1 MWSKGISYFK
11 TLTRGMSES
20 ESKTIVIN
28 PDPILEEGVDKL
40 GEADFNEL
48 PGEETQGTEET
59 EEIELPSINPVEEV
73 QGPPVDP
80 NKVLELGDRILIVQ
94 EGDKISVGTVYYRTG
109 ELLRLKTDG
118 DNTKLIDFPRE
129 YTEDEDRFQPDL
141 NVNASYILEK
151 HISDKFVEQQRFQ
164 ANMILQGWKNGE
176 KGPSYKITQIYQDR
190 DAIEIENVDDAE
202 DKRDLDFD
210 YCGIPLNE
218 EFDILNIAGLAAPEP
233 KEAEAKEEEEAEEGE
248 EGEEDQ
254 EILDNSNEGNLEYV
268 YVPVFQEVE
277 QVDAA
282 KERITEEV
290 QKNSA
295 LSDFINMLPPKDQK
309 DPLIVRDY
317 RILVEVL
324 NQMKNDI
331 TDYEDDGTVRGVL
344 DPSVSTLVDLIK
356 RTQVSNGRPIFKM
369 KKRLYVDP
377 KNFGDEEFNRPEDKD
392 EFYKANDIKDI
403 DDYNK
408 RMGLKQTSRTVV
420 KGREVITTRFYE
432 QQQELYRLYG
442 RPWTAVIADI
452 AVTAEEEESQSQSP
466 LIKLTDD
473 VMAFRN
479 IVPDGTNTIKGYI
492 PVDEIM
498 NEEQRLISIQ
508 RKITPPYP
516 LLTDLY
522 TGAENVL
529 STTYR
534 KGKKGGKEPLLVSEA
549 NTTLTHYLLF
559 PNSASRFIGSK
570 RSGSLAIDTTR
581 ALEKMSV
588 EDIIRKLGFPEEM
601 ASSTIITMNVNE
613 GILDNFGLAD
623 YIDGIFGLK
632 GLNMSEFAVQ
642 LEDLGASRLDYNEE
656 VVKILQTK
664 MTNTQAQLKLA
675 LKQEREAITS
685 IKAAEP
691 NPILQIDKEALIR
704 GSKILKE
711 TLAAFERQNYILK
724 VSDVAF
730 FVHMLHY
737 YKDYF
742 QATLGGQQ
750 TIIAKEEQT
759 VIKTRHLEEREVAK
773 ILRDAEQNRPVVPT
787 PNTCKHVPELKGIRK
802 EDDTIEFYKKL
813 GLFLTRYQGL
823 YTDTWTDCKVCKQH
837 LLCAHER
844 QMIKGFLYPNE
855 MEAIQ
860 KDLHLHF
867 SGGLFQGHYIC
878 RICGQ
883 PMEDLEYEN
892 TLQFDDEG
900 RPMNGNAPLIDED
913 ELDRTELEDLL
924 NLPLKDEAETKRT
937 EEQNEYFNILKDLAL
952 NVGLNFK
959 SETYNQLIQHL
970 KSFAQ
975 VNIGTV
981 ANFKPTKST
990 PIYETYKYRFLV
1002 TAAACLILIEAQTAT
1017 IDYVPF
1023 KSLPDCTQPEFGGYP
1038 LNEDRDIHGGIT
1050 YMACSIGSLLKN
1062 KKNSKPWSYVNYT
1075 ITKALKTEQESVE
1088 HAMTIIMGILLMNNQ
1103 ILEQRLARKREQI
1116 SETTRVEGGRFKD
1129 KIPPTFL
1136 PNSQLYKGPIDKA
1149 VAESTGNARNQSL
1162 YWLKSGDALAKENAS
1177 NLLDPLAVSI
1187 LCCRSPVNRPDT
1199 FWTEKQA
1206 SLITFTEGRF
1216 LVPVKTAKALQPHFT
1231 PRSMEAI
1238 ITEIP
1243 KDKLYALFLKVCY
1256 QGEHVGYSHEPDIN
1270 HNCIWCGFR
1279 FGKPYSLMN
1288 TEDAIKA
1295 VAANKITTDM
1305 ETYQALLDKVH
1316 VNYYVEM
1323 PALMTEEVTKVIPK
1337 ALADFANMDPPP
1349 FFNAPPIPDPPPRW
1363 SDLFTEINTELKK
1376 LVEKTNVEPLTL
1388 AEIMTPLSNVIEPM
1402 KTYVRTKYNSLEH
1415 KDILRG
1421 LDTLADLSWTNFIQ
1435 VLETYFLKPAQ
1446 NLVFNYSVEAPLTY
1460 KNGRLADTH
1469 MTMIQNMIK
1478 ADRSVNKDFAQLAEQ
1493 NETNK
1498 LAHAKLK
1505 VFVNQMTKITSFR
1518 NRINPIYFPGREKTF
1533 KYFQAIFVY
1542 GPLAALFNPD
1552 IDEDGIGTNPA
1563 VSKLAVSETIPAMI
1577 GGTLLNFMK
1586 QRLTYDD
1593 EQVKLIIADSAEKE
1607 KQGMLKWLKSLTE
1620 DERRLMQVNKVL
1632 KLGRFEIGADWK
1644 TFAVYSAKE
1653 FRRRTGEIKE
1663 MAEWGS
1669 LSGESGPSS
1678 GNQSGYHEGL
1688 NQHAADD

>member
-1 MWSKGISYFK
+1 
-11 TLTRGMSES
+11 MSES
-20 ESKTIVIN
+20 ESKTVVIN
-28 PDPILEEGVDKL
+28 PDPPVEFGEDQGEGGL
-40 GEADFNEL
+40 GAGDFNQL
-48 PGEETQGTEET
+48 PQGAEGTEGTEEGKAV
-59 EEIELPSINPVEEV
+59 LPSINPGEGV
-73 QGPPVDP
+73 QGPSVDP

-94 EGDKISVGTVYYRTG
+94 EGDKISVGTVYYRSG
-109 ELLRLKTDG
+109 DLLRLKTDG

-129 YTEDEDRFQPDL
+129 YTENEDRFNPDL
-141 NVNASYILEK
+141 GVTASYILQK
-151 HISDKFVEQQRFQ
+151 HINDKFTEQQRFQ
-164 ANMILQGWKNGE
+164 AGMILQGWVKGE
-176 KGPSYKITQIYQDR
+176 KGPSYKITQIYTDR
-190 DAIEIENVDDAE
+190 DAIEIENVEDAE
-202 DKRDLDFD
+202 DKRDLEFD

-218 EFDILNIAGLAAPEP
+218 EFDILNIAGLGPVPEP
-233 KEAEAKEEEEAEEGE
+233 TPTGAEVKEEEEAEEE
-248 EGEEDQ
+248 EGEEEDE
-254 EILDNSNEGNLEYV
+254 EILNNSDEGNLEYV

-295 LSDFINMLPPKDQK
+295 LSDFVNMLPPKDQQ

-344 DPSVSTLVDLIK
+344 DPSVSTLVELIK

-369 KKRLYVDP
+369 KKRLYIDP
-377 KNFGDEEFNRPEDKD
+377 KDWTEEDFNKEDDKD
-392 EFYKANDIKDI
+392 AFYKANDIKDI
-403 DDYNK
+403 DNYNA
-408 RMGLKQTSRTVV
+408 RVGLKQTSKTVI
-420 KGREVITTRFYE
+420 KGQAVVSSRFYE
-432 QQQELYRLYG
+432 QQQELYKLYG
-442 RPWTAVIADI
+442 RPWA
-452 AVTAEEEESQSQSP
+452 AVTAITAVTAIETVEGNSQSP

-479 IVPDGTNTIKGYI
+479 IVPDGTGTIKGYI
-492 PVDEIM
+492 RVDEIM
-498 NEEQRLISIQ
+498 DEEQRKISIQ
-508 RKITPPYP
+508 RKITPAYP

-522 TGAENVL
+522 NGAENVL

-534 KGKKGGKEPLLVSEA
+534 KGKKGGREPLLASEA
-549 NTTLTHYLLF
+549 NTMLTHYLLF

-581 ALEKMSV
+581 AFEKKSV
-588 EDIIRKLGFPEEM
+588 ENVIRTLGFPEEM
-601 ASSTIITMNVNE
+601 ASTTIITLNVNE
-613 GILDNFGLAD
+613 GILDDFGLAD
-623 YIDGIFGLK
+623 YINGIYGLK
-632 GLNMSEFAVQ
+632 GVNMSEFAVQ

-656 VVKILQTK
+656 VVKILQSK

-675 LKQEREAITS
+675 LKREREAITT

-704 GSKILKE
+704 GRAILKE
-711 TLAAFERQNYILK
+711 ALAIFERQNHVLK
-724 VSDVAF
+724 ESDVAF
-730 FVHMLHY
+730 FVYMLRSY
-737 YKDYF
+737 GDYF
-742 QATLGGQQ
+742 QATLGGQE
-750 TIIAKEEQT
+750 TIITREEQT
-759 VIKTRHLEEREVAK
+759 VIKTRHLVEREITK
-773 ILRDAEQNRPVVPT
+773 ILRDAEQNRPMIPT
-787 PNTCKHVPELKGIRK
+787 PNTCKHVPELKGIRT
-802 EDDTIEFYKKL
+802 EDDTNEFHKKL
-813 GLFLTRYQGL
+813 GVFLTKYQGL
-823 YTDTWTDCKVCKQH
+823 NTETWIDCKVCKQH

-892 TLQFDDEG
+892 TLQFDDQG

-913 ELDRTELEDLL
+913 ELNKTELEDLL
-924 NLPLKDEAETKRT
+924 NLPLKDEGETKRT
-937 EEQNEYFNILKDLAL
+937 EEQNEYFYILKDLAL

-970 KSFAQ
+970 KTFATT
-975 VNIGTV
+975 NIGTM
-981 ANFKPTKST
+981 ANFKPTKPT
-990 PIYETYKYRFLV
+990 PTYETYKYRFLV
-1002 TAAACLILIEAQTAT
+1002 TAAACLILIEAQSAT
-1017 IDYVPF
+1017 IEYVPF
-1023 KSLPDCTQPEFGGYP
+1023 KSLPDCSQPEFGGYP
-1038 LNEDRDIHGGIT
+1038 LNEDKDIRGGLT
-1050 YMACSIGSLLKN
+1050 YMACSVGSLLKN

-1075 ITKALKTEQESVE
+1075 INKVLKTQQESVE
-1088 HAMTIIMGILLMNNQ
+1088 NAMTIIMGILLDTNQ
-1103 ILEQRLARKREQI
+1103 ILGQRLARKREQI
-1116 SETTRVEGGRFKD
+1116 SETTRVEGSRFKD
-1129 KIPPTFL
+1129 KIPSTFL

-1149 VAESTGNARNQSL
+1149 VAESTRNARNQSL

-1187 LCCRSPVNRPDT
+1187 LCCRSPVNKPET

-1206 SLITFTEGRF
+1206 SLVTFTEGRF

-1231 PRSMEAI
+1231 PRPTEVFV
-1238 ITEIP
+1238 TEIP
-1243 KDKLYALFLKVCY
+1243 DDKLYALFLKVCY
-1256 QGEHVGYSHEPDIN
+1256 QGERVGYSHEPDIN
-1270 HNCIWCGFR
+1270 HTCIWCGFQ

-1323 PALMTEEVTKVIPK
+1323 PALMTGEAATVIPI
-1337 ALADFANMDPPP
+1337 ALADFTLMDPPP
-1349 FFNAPPIPDPPPRW
+1349 IAEW

-1376 LVEKTNVEPLTL
+1376 LVDKESVEKLTL

-1402 KTYVRTKYNSLEH
+1402 KAYVREKYNSGSTEH
-1415 KDILRG
+1415 RDILRG
-1421 LDTLADLSWTNFIQ
+1421 LDTLVNLNWTNFIQ

-1446 NLVFNYSVEAPLTY
+1446 NLVFNYSAEAPLSY
-1460 KNGRLADTH
+1460 KNGNLADTH
-1469 MTMIQNMIK
+1469 MTLIKQMIR
-1478 ADRSVNKDFAQLAEQ
+1478 ADRSVNINFTALGEQ
-1493 NETNK
+1493 KPENS
-1498 LAHAKLK
+1498 LAHMKLEL
-1505 VFVNQMTKITSFR
+1505 FVRQMSLITSFR
-1518 NRINPIYFPGREKTF
+1518 SRINPSYFVGREQTF
-1533 KYFQAIFVY
+1533 KWFKETFVY
-1542 GPLAALFNPD
+1542 GPLATLYNP
-1552 IDEDGIGTNPA
+1552 EIGYA
-1563 VSKLAVSETIPAMI
+1563 DAAASKLAVSETIPAMI
-1577 GGTLLNFMK
+1577 GETLLNFMK

-1607 KQGMLKWLKSLTE
+1607 KQAMLKWLKSLTE

-1632 KLGRFEIGADWK
+1632 KLNRFAVGADWK
-1644 TFAVYSAKE
+1644 TFAVYSAQE

-1669 LSGESGPSS
+1669 LSGESGSNS

-1688 NQHAADD
+1688 NQHADDN